1 MFLHL
6 FLYLSLQEDLHLK
19 EDLHLHLHLKEDLH
33 LQEDLHLKGDLK
45 MNNIHRLV
53 LEQAKNLNSTT
64 KCLLSN
70 LLTYLHGDKT
80 ECYPSIRDISNLTG
94 FSRRTIQKHLRILE
108 QLDYILILEQDGRKS
123 NLYKMICIDNVQ
135 NNRRT
140 KHAQRSSPEGE
151 LNPHVGHVD
160 LALTLKSNPSAVID
174 HPKSPVGNDQSKEN
188 DPEKKE
194 PSPVTQKERTP
205 AQENRFK
212 SNLYK
217 MLGANNV
224 QNNRCTKH
232 AQRSSPEGELNPH
245 VGHVDLA
252 LTLKSNPSA
261 VIDHPKS
268 PVGNDQSKENDPT
281 MAKWLR
287 LIDVTA
293 AREAKEAEEKAK
305 QETSP
310 APNPS
315 AAIDQSKKHD
325 PTTVNRQREMVDV
338 ASKKSKANPKQKV
351 LSKVEPTVQKPRKNN
366 PRPSSDN
373 PKKEYTPKKLVLTGN
388 FRTLDKVI
396 EIWDIFT
403 SNNWVKHCESEFID
417 FLCTYSAIC
426 RKAKLPEQNKK
437 RVRNFYSYL
446 VWIFKQ
452 NLSKEII
459 RRKDEEK
466 AMSIKQMLFD
476 RGIYP
481 AF

>member
-1 MFLHL
+1 
-6 FLYLSLQEDLHLK
+6 
-19 EDLHLHLHLKEDLH
+19 
-33 LQEDLHLKGDLK
+33 

-64 KCLLSN
+64 KCVLSN

-123 NLYKMICIDNVQ
+123 NLYKMICIDNVH
-135 NNRRT
+135 NNRR
-140 KHAQRSSPEGE
+140 
-151 LNPHVGHVD
+151 
-160 LALTLKSNPSAVID
+160 
-174 HPKSPVGNDQSKEN
+174 
-188 DPEKKE
+188 
-194 PSPVTQKERTP
+194 
-205 AQENRFK
+205 
-212 SNLYK
+212 
-217 MLGANNV
+217 
-224 QNNRCTKH
+224 TKH

-338 ASKKSKANPKQKV
+338 ASKKSKANPKEKV
-351 LSKVEPTVQKPRKNN
+351 LSEVKPTTQKPRKNN

>member
-1 MFLHL
+1 
-6 FLYLSLQEDLHLK
+6 LQEDLHLK

-188 DPEKKE
+188 DP
-194 PSPVTQKERTP
+194 
-205 AQENRFK
+205 
-212 SNLYK
+212 
-217 MLGANNV
+217 
-224 QNNRCTKH
+224 
-232 AQRSSPEGELNPH
+232 
-245 VGHVDLA
+245 
-252 LTLKSNPSA
+252 
-261 VIDHPKS
+261 
-268 PVGNDQSKENDPT
+268 T

-305 QETSP
+305 QQTSP